1 VWGRTHRYF
10 QASKRLKKES
20 SRKLRFRKPCCKKP
34 GKAFFSVSLD
44 GTFEHTMN
52 NEVITR
58 TSRIAMASSIFYL
71 IFQILD
77 IYFTYRI
84 TPNLHREANFLVARF
99 DLGWKFVILSAIV
112 ASVIMFA
119 AQFWVWKS
127 LRRRFPADK
136 QHYSAFYHHI
146 LYDEPSSK
154 QNPRHDTKGIVIS
167 ILMILLYSLIA
178 SKFLVVIWNASV
190 LFISIR
196 AEAFTHFMLIKNILA
211 GLFGLFM
218 FFLYLYLLYR
228 ETVTRTCHT

>member
-1 VWGRTHRYF
+1 
-10 QASKRLKKES
+10 
-20 SRKLRFRKPCCKKP
+20 
-34 GKAFFSVSLD
+34 
-44 GTFEHTMN
+44 
-52 NEVITR
+52 
-58 TSRIAMASSIFYL
+58 MASSIFYL

-84 TPNLHREANFLVARF
+84 TPNLHREANILIARF

-112 ASVIMFA
+112 ASVIMFS
-119 AQFWVWKS
+119 AQFWVWKN

-146 LYDEPSSK
+146 LYNQPSSK

-178 SKFLVVIWNASV
+178 SKFLVVVWNASV

-196 AEAFTHFMLIKNILA
+196 AEAFTHFMLIKSILA

-228 ETVTRTCHT
+228 KTATRTCHT